1 MGGIISG
8 IDYNL
13 LFGGNSTADITA
25 NMIAT
30 IESNG
35 TIQASTAVS
44 TGNPL
49 TDLKLAQANET
60 ADVAKEAKSPQVAR
74 DIAAFKSAV
83 ANAKD
88 IKTALTN
95 PNVLKVLLTANN
107 LSSYIKYPALA
118 QKALMS
124 DPNDPKSLVNKL
136 NDLNLLNTA
145 KSFNFAKNGLA
156 ELQNPK
162 TISTLTDGYAE
173 VLWRQSLEKATPG
186 LANALAFLGQA
197 SSIKS
202 VDNILGDPV
211 NRAVVTTALGIPL
224 QIAFQD
230 LPAQEHA
237 ISSRVSI
244 AKFQDPKFVRSMTDQ
259 YLLVMQ
265 QQAKA
270 NASTGTDLTTLAV
283 QAEGLV
289 V

>member
-1 MGGIISG
+1 MSGIISG
-8 IDYNL
+8 IDYSL
-13 LFGGNSTADITA
+13 LFGGTSTTNIAAD
-25 NMIAT
+25 MIAT

-35 TIQASTAVS
+35 TIQTTTATS

-60 ADVAKEAKSPQVAR
+60 KDVATEAKTPQVAR
-74 DIAAFKSAV
+74 DIANFQTAV

-95 PNVLKVLLTANN
+95 PNVMKVLLTANN
-107 LSSYIKYPALA
+107 LSNYISYPALA

-124 DPNDPKSLVNKL
+124 DPNDPNSLVNKL
-136 NDLNLLNTA
+136 NDYSLLSTA
-145 KSFNFAKNGLA
+145 KTFNFAKNGLA

-162 TISTLTDGYAE
+162 TVATLTNGYAE

-197 SSIKS
+197 NQIKS
-202 VDNILGDPV
+202 VDEILGDPV
-211 NRAVVTTALGIPL
+211 NRAVVTTALGIPQ

-230 LPAQEHA
+230 LKAQEQA
-237 ISSRVSI
+237 VATRVSI
-244 AKFQDPKFVRSMTDQ
+244 AKFQDPNFVRSMTDQ

-270 NASTGTDLTTLAV
+270 NSSNGTDMTL
-283 QAEGLV
+283 QSLV

>member
-145 KSFNFAKNGLA
+145 KSFN
-156 ELQNPK
+156 
-162 TISTLTDGYAE
+162 
-173 VLWRQSLEKATPG
+173 
-186 LANALAFLGQA
+186 
-197 SSIKS
+197 
-202 VDNILGDPV
+202 
-211 NRAVVTTALGIPL
+211 
-224 QIAFQD
+224 
-230 LPAQEHA
+230 
-237 ISSRVSI
+237 
-244 AKFQDPKFVRSMTDQ
+244 
-259 YLLVMQ
+259 
-265 QQAKA
+265 
-270 NASTGTDLTTLAV
+270 
-283 QAEGLV
+283 
-289 V
+289 